1 MNDSSHLKRRS
12 AVVCARCAGVREH
25 EQLGAVLM
33 MPVRDPITEV
43 VRSDLD
49 SAVNDKVLGYWQCG
63 NEPIEAKKALK
74 HGQWYAYLKRRGM
87 NVRVASR
94 LMNLARHPIETYAG
108 CLTPS
113 QAMQRSKEI
122 RWRAQWKIK

>member
-1 MNDSSHLKRRS
+1 
-12 AVVCARCAGVREH
+12 
-25 EQLGAVLM
+25 M
-33 MPVRDPITEV
+33 MPVRDPIADV

-49 SAVNDKVLGYWQCG
+49 SAVNAKVRRYWQRG
-63 NEPIEAKKALK
+63 NELILAKKALK
-74 HGQWYAYLKRRGM
+74 HGEWYAYLKRRGM

-113 QAMQRSKEI
+113 QATQRCKEI
-122 RWRAQWKIK
+122 RWRAQGKIK